1 MILDYCKTE
10 EKAKKEQARIESELL
25 TFEQDLWEY

>member
-1 MILDYCKTE
+1 MILEYAKTMKE
-10 EKAKKEQARIESELL
+10 AQKEQARIENELL